1 MTIRFLDLTRQH
13 KEIEAELNE
22 ALARVLVSGQFIH
35 GAEVAAF
42 EPSGQPTAAS

>member
-22 ALARVLVSGQFIH
+22 ARRWRGHQSADSLSMV
-35 GAEVAAF
+35 
-42 EPSGQPTAAS
+42 PSNCTPL